1 MFAITALIAL
11 FALTMTA
18 NAGPAITSCN
28 KASALFKIDALGFWP
43 DPAVRN
49 ENSTVSFL
57 YTVPEP
63 GIIGIGATAVY
74 TVTYN
79 YIPLT
84 PTIEDLCKNI
94 ACPVLPGTYNIST
107 SSTFPDV
114 SGTLVSKIEWK
125 NQDGAQ
131 LLCASIKTST

>member
-1 MFAITALIAL
+1 MFSIIAL
-11 FALTMTA
+11 AILTA
-18 NAGPAITSCN
+18 VNAGPAITSCS
-28 KASALFKIDALGFWP
+28 KATALFKIDALGFWP

-49 ENSTVSFL
+49 ENSTISFL

-63 GIIGIGATAVY
+63 GITGIGATAVY

-79 YIPLT
+79 FIPLT

-94 ACPVLPGTYNIST
+94 ACPILPGTYNLST

-114 SGTLVSKIEWK
+114 SGSLVSKIEWK

-131 LLCASIKTST
+131 LLCASIKTNT

>member
-1 MFAITALIAL
+1 MFGTIALIAL
-11 FALTMTA
+11 IVKAT
-18 NAGPAITSCN
+18 AGPSISSCN
-28 KASALFKIDALGFWP
+28 RPTALFKIDALGFWP
-43 DPAVRN
+43 DPAIRN

-63 GIIGIGATAVY
+63 GLTGVGATATY

-79 YIPLT
+79 SLPLT
-84 PTIEDLCKNI
+84 PTVEDLCKNI
-94 ACPVLPGTYNIST
+94 ACPILPGTYNLST

-114 SGTLVSKIEWK
+114 AGSLTSKIEWK

-131 LLCASIKTST
+131 LLCASIKTRT